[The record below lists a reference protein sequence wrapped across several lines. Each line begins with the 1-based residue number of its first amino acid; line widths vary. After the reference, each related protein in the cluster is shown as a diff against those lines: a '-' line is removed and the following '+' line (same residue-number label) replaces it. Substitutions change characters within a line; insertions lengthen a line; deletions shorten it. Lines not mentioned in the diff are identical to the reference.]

1 MFTRSVPQWVRPVTL
16 RVLRVVTA
24 GALAVDAYTHADQAF
39 RYDPNRDTGIS
50 QGTLFR
56 LEAGVASFAA
66 LAVLVLVWRTAW
78 ALVGWALAAVVAAS
92 ALGAVMIYANYD
104 IGTLGPLPDMY
115 EPLWYADKTRAA
127 VAEGIGTG
135 TATLGFVITAAA
147 AWTARRRGRRAT
159 APALPVLRRDVPVRT
174 RIRHDT

>member
-1 MFTRSVPQWVRPVTL
+1 MFARSVPRWLVPAAVW
-16 RVLRVVTA
+16 VLRVVTA
-24 GALAVDAYTHADQAF
+24 GALAVDAYTHADQAY

-78 ALVGWALAAVVAAS
+78 ALVGWALAIVVAAS
-92 ALGAVMIYANYD
+92 ALGAVMIYTHYD
-104 IGTLGPLPDMY
+104 IGALGPLPNMY
-115 EPLWYADKTRAA
+115 EPLWYSDKTRAA

-135 TATLGFVITAAA
+135 TATLGFVITAVAA
-147 AWTARRRGRRAT
+147 RGRRRAQR
-159 APALPVLRRDVPVRT
+159 APAPTPPIRRNVAVRA